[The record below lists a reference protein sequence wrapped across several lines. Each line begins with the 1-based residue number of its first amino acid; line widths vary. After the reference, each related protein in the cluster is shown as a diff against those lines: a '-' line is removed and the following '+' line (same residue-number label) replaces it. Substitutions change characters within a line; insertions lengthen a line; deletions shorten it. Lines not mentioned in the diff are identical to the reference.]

1 MNTEVTYATALAAG
15 FLSFVSPC
23 VLPLVPAY
31 ISYMTGVSVD
41 GLRGEGVSRLGVRA
55 GITSLFFVLGF
66 STVFILMGASATVLG
81 GVLQS
86 HSRILSKVGGV
97 LIVLFG
103 LHTIGAFRIGFL
115 NFEARFNEVKKP
127 AGLLGAYVIGL
138 AFAFGWTPCVGPI
151 LAAILA
157 LAGGRESIGDGVAL
171 LAVYSAGLGLPFI
184 LAGLLTHMFFGFFQ
198 RARRYMRWIE
208 WGSGLF
214 LIVVGVM
221 IFFGDFN
228 RFAILLLQWF
238 PFLAKVG

>member
-1 MNTEVTYATALAAG
+1 MMEVSYATALAAG

-31 ISYMTGVSVD
+31 ISFMSGVSVE
-41 GLRGEGVSRLGVRA
+41 GLRHGNDAKLGLRA
-55 GITSLFFVLGF
+55 GVTSLFFVLGF

-81 GVLQS
+81 SLLQS
-86 HSRILSKVGGV
+86 HVRVLSKVGGV

-103 LHTIGAFRIGFL
+103 LHTMGVFRIGLL
-115 NFEARFNEVKKP
+115 NMEARFNEIKKP

-151 LAAILA
+151 LAGILA
-157 LAGGRESIGDGVAL
+157 LAGGRESIGEGVAL
-171 LAVYSAGLGLPFI
+171 LAVYSLGLGLPFI
-184 LAGLLTHMFFGFFQ
+184 LAGLATHLFFGFFQ
-198 RARRYMRWIE
+198 RVRRYMRWVE
-208 WGSGLF
+208 WISGLF

-228 RFAILLLQWF
+228 RFAILLIQWF
-238 PFLAKVG
+238 PFLATVG

>member
-1 MNTEVTYATALAAG
+1 MEISYATALAAG
-15 FLSFVSPC
+15 LLSFISPC

-31 ISYMTGVSVD
+31 ISYMSGVSVD
-41 GLRGEGVSRLGVRA
+41 SLRSEGVSKLGLRA
-55 GITSLFFVLGF
+55 GITSLVFVLGF

-81 GVLQS
+81 SLLQS
-86 HSRILSKVGGV
+86 HARIFSKVGGV

-103 LHTIGAFRIGFL
+103 LHTMGLFRIGLL
-115 NFEARFNEVKKP
+115 NFEARFNEIKKP
-127 AGLLGAYVIGL
+127 AGFLGAYVIGL

-157 LAGGRESIGDGVAL
+157 LAGGRESVGEGIAL

-184 LAGLLTHMFFGFFQ
+184 LAGLLTHLFLGFFQ
-198 RARRYMRWIE
+198 KMRRYMRWIE
-208 WGSGLF
+208 WISGIF

-228 RFAILLLQWF
+228 RFAILLMQWF
-238 PFLAKVG
+238 PFLASVG